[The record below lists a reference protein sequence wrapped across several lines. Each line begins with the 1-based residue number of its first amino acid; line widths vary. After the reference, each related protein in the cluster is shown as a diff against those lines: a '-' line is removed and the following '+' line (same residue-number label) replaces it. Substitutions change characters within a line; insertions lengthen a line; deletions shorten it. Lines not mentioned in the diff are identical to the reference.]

1 MRSFPR
7 EGLVAPSML
16 GSAGWR
22 QEIKHLECKPL
33 LDIMDKESGHVRY
46 TEFLHIERFTQE
58 LLNQFLQS
66 IRTS

>member
-1 MRSFPR
+1 MKSFPR

-22 QEIKHLECKPL
+22 QEIKHLEHKPL

-46 TEFLHIERFTQE
+46 TEFLHIER
-58 LLNQFLQS
+58 LKKKNC
-66 IRTS
+66 